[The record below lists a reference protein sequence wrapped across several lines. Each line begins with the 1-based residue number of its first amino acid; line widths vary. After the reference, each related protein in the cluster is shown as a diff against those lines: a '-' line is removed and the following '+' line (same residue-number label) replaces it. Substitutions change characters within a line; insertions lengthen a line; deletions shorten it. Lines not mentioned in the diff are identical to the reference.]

1 MKLLAL
7 GDFPGSAWPRPACF
21 RPEHVHTG
29 DTLTTP
35 ISPFEA
41 DPPSAKRLWRSIA
54 WALMGAVIVL
64 VTIVLPAEFG
74 VDPTRIGRA
83 LGLTALNGPTR
94 TLLVEDVL
102 GGNDRYKEV
111 ALPIMGEPI
120 PLPNPAV
127 VQIKT
132 TDASVKTFT
141 VRLGVFQE
149 TEIKAIL
156 DKAQVILYSWKAE
169 GGEVYTDFHG
179 HAPDSGRAFVRYEE
193 QQSGHEGRG
202 SLVAPF
208 AGEHGWFW
216 LNISEKPVTITLE
229 VRGYYRDTIDYGILK

>member
-1 MKLLAL
+1 M
-7 GDFPGSAWPRPACF
+7 
-21 RPEHVHTG
+21 
-29 DTLTTP
+29 TTP

-41 DPPSAKRLWRSIA
+41 DPPSSKRLWKSIA
-54 WALMGAVIVL
+54 LATLGAALVL

-74 VDPTRIGRA
+74 VDPTHVGRA

-94 TLLVEDVL
+94 TLVVEDVV
-102 GGNDRYKEV
+102 GGNDDYKSV
-111 ALPIMGEPI
+111 ALPDAGEPI

-127 VQIKT
+127 VQLKT
-132 TDASVKTFT
+132 ADAQVKTFT
-141 VRLGVFQE
+141 VQLGVDQE
-149 TEIKAIL
+149 TEIKAVM

-179 HAPDSGRAFVRYEE
+179 HAPDSGNAFVRYEE

-216 LNISEKPVTITLE
+216 LNIAGNPVTITLE
-229 VRGYYRDTIDYGILK
+229 IRGYFSDTKDYGILK